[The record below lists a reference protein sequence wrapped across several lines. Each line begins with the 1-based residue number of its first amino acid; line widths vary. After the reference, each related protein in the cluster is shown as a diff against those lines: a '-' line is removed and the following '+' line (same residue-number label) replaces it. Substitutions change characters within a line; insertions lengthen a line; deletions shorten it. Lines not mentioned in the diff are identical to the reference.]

1 MNVLIL
7 SKSLETSFCYI
18 IAFYSSPSQ
27 PEDIFEKSFEK
38 TKLNLDSLFQGNLFS
53 VVLIGDF
60 HAKSKNWY
68 KNDECSF
75 EGNNIE
81 DVRSK
86 FCLQQV
92 IKESPH
98 ILDNSS
104 SRFNLIF
111 TLQVNLIIESVVH
124 PPIHSNCHY

>member
-1 MNVLIL
+1 M
-7 SKSLETSFCYI
+7 
-18 IAFYSSPSQ
+18 
-27 PEDIFEKSFEK
+27 
-38 TKLNLDSLFQGNLFS
+38 
-53 VVLIGDF
+53 VLIGDF

-111 TLQVNLIIESVVH
+111 TPQVNLIIESVVH